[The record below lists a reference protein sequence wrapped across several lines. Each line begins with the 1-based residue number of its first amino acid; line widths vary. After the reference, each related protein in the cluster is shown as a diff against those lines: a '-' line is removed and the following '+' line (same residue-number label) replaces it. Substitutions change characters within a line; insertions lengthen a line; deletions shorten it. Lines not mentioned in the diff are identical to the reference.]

1 MKTPALDA
9 PMTEAEE
16 DKAWAAWATF
26 RANVNA
32 RSPSTMLELLEVLSP
47 IVGEVFEL
55 RKTLNEIWRGAEDRH
70 YGRLDVVKPFRRGVA
85 GAKKV
90 APTQAPRSYDTI
102 LSDLGM
108 TEAELD
114 AELIKAGLLQ
124 SPGESDT

>member
-9 PMTEAEE
+9 PMTEAEVLE
-16 DKAWAAWATF
+16 AWGAWN
-26 RANVNA
+26 RLKLDIGA
-32 RSPSTMLELLEVLSP
+32 RNPQTMLELLEALSP
-47 IVGEVFEL
+47 IVNDVFEL
-55 RKTLNEIWRGAEDRH
+55 RRTLNDIWRRAEDRH